1 MMIRIIKLMMQILF
15 DEEEIGHSE
24 NETIIEDS
32 NFQGEVI
39 DSSIVINSMNEE
51 IETRTNETE
60 MSEKVMDF
68 TDARDQLDSENQVEK
83 EEEMVKME
91 EKPVSQS
98 KSSVKKEKPTVS
110 QECIIVIGS
119 FSKNKNSNNIK
130 NKLKNDGYEIFE
142 APYKGLKRIG
152 VYPVSYTHL
161 TLPTILLV

>member
-1 MMIRIIKLMMQILF
+1 MCIR
-15 DEEEIGHSE
+15 DREEIGHSE

-110 QECIIVIGS
+110 QVCIIVIGS

-161 TLPTILLV
+161 TLPTKRIV